1 MSSTADIKRHLHTLI
16 DTVDSRSVLL
26 AVETFLTQPAPVS
39 PALDQAL
46 EEALQQSAA
55 GLGRTHAEVM
65 AAAYARLQPGA

>member
-1 MSSTADIKRHLHTLI
+1 MSSTADIKRHQHTLI

-65 AAAYARLQPGA
+65 ATAYARLQPEA